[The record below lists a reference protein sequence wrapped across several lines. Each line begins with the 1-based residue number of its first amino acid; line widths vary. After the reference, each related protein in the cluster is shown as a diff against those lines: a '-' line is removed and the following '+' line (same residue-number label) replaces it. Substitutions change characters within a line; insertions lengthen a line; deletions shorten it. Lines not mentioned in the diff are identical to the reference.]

1 MQSAKEKRI
10 KQAKLSAQHLNMYD
24 VVSNT
29 KKHKLS
35 IFLQKKNKNTYMC
48 KCIDKDQDEEN

>member
-1 MQSAKEKRI
+1 
-10 KQAKLSAQHLNMYD
+10 MYD

-29 KKHKLS
+29 KKNLH
-35 IFLQKKNKNTYMC
+35 IFKKKQQQQKKNTYMC